1 MEQTQARFNYLMET
15 LEEERMSLILDE
27 LTPQEKEATE
37 AIIGDLEAELS
48 EYGLKFSSS

>member
-1 MEQTQARFNYLMET
+1 MEQTQARYNYLMES
-15 LEEERMSLILDE
+15 LEEERMSLMQDE

-37 AIIGDLEAELS
+37 AIIADLEAELS